1 MPLPA
6 GIGARFEL
14 RGALGAGS
22 MGVVLRAFDRELG
35 REVALKTLPDRGLE
49 ETLHLKAEFRLLA
62 NVLHP
67 NLVELFELFSGDEHC
82 FFTMELLA
90 GVTFDQHLAAAVDID
105 ARVARVVAALP
116 QLVSGI
122 ATLHA
127 ADTLHCDIKP
137 SNIMVDGARVVLL
150 DFGLAQR
157 LWGAD
162 QAAESGGTWDYMAPE
177 AVWGRAG
184 PAADWYSLG

>member
-1 MPLPA
+1 MTAAMSLPA

-105 ARVARVVAALP
+105 PVDPRRCTHHRGDQRRSRVRDRAA
-116 QLVSGI
+116 
-122 ATLHA
+122 
-127 ADTLHCDIKP
+127 
-137 SNIMVDGARVVLL
+137 
-150 DFGLAQR
+150 
-157 LWGAD
+157 
-162 QAAESGGTWDYMAPE
+162 
-177 AVWGRAG
+177 
-184 PAADWYSLG
+184 